1 MCFGVARC
9 SIQSV
14 IELSFV
20 VSLTL
25 SDACPDSNSE
35 YSVIS
40 LFPSHCISVFR
51 IIK

>member
-1 MCFGVARC
+1 MCFGDARC

-20 VSLTL
+20 ASLTL
-25 SDACPDSNSE
+25 FKEYPDSNSE
-35 YSVIS
+35 FSVIS
-40 LFPSHCISVFR
+40 LFPGHCISVFR